1 MIYKDL
7 LPNMVELAPV
17 TLAQYF
23 SSHCEDQ

>member
-1 MIYKDL
+1 MMYKDL

-17 TLAQYF
+17 TLAQYC